1 MQLLLSS
8 LKRTAKPS
16 LTKAPTPTDKTDEAT
31 QSLLKSEVADFA
43 RKRAAALPQGV
54 PTKEQLNDFR
64 EQVYMY
70 GLGLNFGETQALL
83 AAAKA
88 EADVVKARGIKTKKN
103 QLASAQPPIE
113 AINKTIEHFTK
124 IQDAVGELFKDL
136 PQSQGEQKPGAD
148 EIGRAH
154 V

>member
-1 MQLLLSS
+1 MVYVNFICIEGTNTLLQAQHDEDVDMVDTDLLADFDLDSGSEKEFFMEQLHVAPPEEVDLLLSS

-43 RKRAAALPQGV
+43 RKR
-54 PTKEQLNDFR
+54 
-64 EQVYMY
+64 
-70 GLGLNFGETQALL
+70 
-83 AAAKA
+83 
-88 EADVVKARGIKTKKN
+88 
-103 QLASAQPPIE
+103 
-113 AINKTIEHFTK
+113 
-124 IQDAVGELFKDL
+124 
-136 PQSQGEQKPGAD
+136 